1 MKRCYKMDESLSLDN
16 IKIELTPNC
25 DYDQLA
31 LTITDPFEKT
41 IQEMLAPVEVEKLI
55 EYLQDILTK
64 HKVNG
69 ESDE

>member
-1 MKRCYKMDESLSLDN
+1 MKRCNIMNESLSLDN

>member
-1 MKRCYKMDESLSLDN
+1 MKRCNIMNESLSLDN

-41 IQEMLAPVEVEKLI
+41 IQEMLAPDEVKKLI
-55 EYLQDILTK
+55 KYLQDVLAK
-64 HKVNG
+64 HNVNG